1 MYFRCDYDA
10 LRRKKE
16 QLKGKNKGGRMDYRM
31 GDAVEVVDGEA
42 CWSAKILEIK
52 DESAHVHFLKFN
64 ARHDEWIPLE
74 RIRRKEEY
82 PIGSLEQ
89 KEFKVGERVMAPWKY
104 GRKYPGVVI
113 ERQTNG
119 YKVKF
124 YDGVTVSVKPS
135 TMRYLRK
142 DEAPSDEEDDEEEES
157 HTSSLGRRERKS
169 KFNIKDLLSVRRRRT
184 RKSSGVNDESL
195 AGDEEETSLHEDV
208 NVDDEISF
216 KIKTKPVPK
225 KGAKEPEEIKSA
237 KINIS
242 SKSLK
247 ESGSDELK
255 VKKPPKKV
263 ELSAEEKHKTLES
276 KVINKL
282 SRKSLKSFNKSSKF
296 HKKQAVSSSVKKET
310 KNSADSSSTSSSK
323 SSKSS
328 SSSALSSKS
337 KEELL
342 ISSKSSKKNSRKPE
356 NSLKSSK
363 SSDNNPKKDH
373 VSKKNSRLSLRKNE
387 DKSHSKGSLKTTSSS
402 SKKVNDS
409 EKENSKNSQCKKSDS
424 KYSSGSSKDSI
435 STPSS
440 SPTFNKSSIEEVE
453 KDIKNVK
460 EESKSKKGCKRDE
473 IPASELKDKDITNH
487 NSTQEERPPEEKNR
501 NIKDNYMQEKKSEKE
516 LSDSN
521 MKDHNKQ
528 EKKSEKELSD
538 SNIKDNESTETI
550 CPVKS
555 SSEKETPDNK
565 VKEAAPSEE
574 SNSIDSE
581 PVDKKEGTKKINGS
595 TPVIKARITEPLLKE
610 GPPIALVTGKR
621 ERKRKKFWDEED
633 DTLSY
638 APPPKSFKKSGEISN
653 RRSSSSNNLSSGGTE
668 NTCVKNV
675 SKSSS
680 SSRTIKGRFKTE
692 ADVRRGNGKKLEYLL
707 FDMNLEPNLIAKQMV
722 EGYNIPGPGE
732 PIPVDSSNLP
742 DGWEKRVIQ
751 RGLGVTRGKWD
762 VFIQNASGKSF
773 RSKTE
778 LQKHFDENHLNYS
791 IDSFDFSLDDNLKR
805 LRQIWKQFVIKPNLK
820 PGEKLS
826 SPVPAKLSRKALNA
840 KHLKDSSIP
849 SPLSA
854 ANQHL
859 PSYLPRVQ
867 SASTNSKLKDNG
879 ELSNINSRIPSPSGH
894 DYVHHNSLP
903 DTSLSPGV
911 MSETGQGLRCK
922 INNCGKLF
930 RNDKLLLMHVKH
942 YHPEFRDN
950 FPSISCVP
958 STDGIEE
965 DEGFSPALGGSK
977 RKSEASSF
985 PVSAPPEKK
994 LKTLLPELDRRKTL
1008 SSNHDSNLSS
1018 GRKRNDS
1025 SLSVGS
1031 GCTTDG
1037 ERAVSPTP
1045 PKFKSNHRKQFQLLS
1060 SKKCTFITEEDG
1072 RTQDDSNSEMDAST
1086 TSADHLTSEEVVNC
1100 TCRRLEE
1107 DGLMIQCDLC
1117 LCWQHGACLGIFDE
1131 DQVPEKH
1138 ICSICKN
1145 PPGSR
1150 HPSSRTQI
1158 DQDLLKEGKFAVI
1171 PSTSSSVSSNQSN
1184 LTSKQDAFRKL
1195 SDLMADL
1202 IGLSKILHSLRI
1214 KISVASQKNSS
1225 KVFMWSSAWIAPHQP
1240 PSKSQNE
1247 EGLIE
1252 KNNKPCNIGE
1262 TTSNQENMIIVESLT
1277 DPISTIGNDGDS
1289 LVGEINGFKEG
1300 DPIDPSMIP
1309 SVSEVQQL
1317 LPSIIEAEGLLTG
1330 SQGVDFVTDPPTPT
1344 PIMPTIIPE
1353 PKRIDK
1359 DESRINLIQHIDDV
1373 QCEVEERLNLLEENL
1388 VRLEKDDSNSEST
1401 IDDAVNA
1408 DCAKTKAIIQMLL
1421 MDLST
1426 GKTMLGSI

>member
-1 MYFRCDYDA
+1 
-10 LRRKKE
+10 
-16 QLKGKNKGGRMDYRM
+16 
-31 GDAVEVVDGEA
+31 
-42 CWSAKILEIK
+42 
-52 DESAHVHFLKFN
+52 
-64 ARHDEWIPLE
+64 
-74 RIRRKEEY
+74 
-82 PIGSLEQ
+82 
-89 KEFKVGERVMAPWKY
+89 
-104 GRKYPGVVI
+104 
-113 ERQTNG
+113 
-119 YKVKF
+119 
-124 YDGVTVSVKPS
+124 
-135 TMRYLRK
+135 
-142 DEAPSDEEDDEEEES
+142 
-157 HTSSLGRRERKS
+157 
-169 KFNIKDLLSVRRRRT
+169 
-184 RKSSGVNDESL
+184 
-195 AGDEEETSLHEDV
+195 
-208 NVDDEISF
+208 
-216 KIKTKPVPK
+216 
-225 KGAKEPEEIKSA
+225 
-237 KINIS
+237 
-242 SKSLK
+242 
-247 ESGSDELK
+247 
-255 VKKPPKKV
+255 
-263 ELSAEEKHKTLES
+263 
-276 KVINKL
+276 
-282 SRKSLKSFNKSSKF
+282 
-296 HKKQAVSSSVKKET
+296 
-310 KNSADSSSTSSSK
+310 
-323 SSKSS
+323 
-328 SSSALSSKS
+328 
-337 KEELL
+337 
-342 ISSKSSKKNSRKPE
+342 
-356 NSLKSSK
+356 
-363 SSDNNPKKDH
+363 
-373 VSKKNSRLSLRKNE
+373 
-387 DKSHSKGSLKTTSSS
+387 
-402 SKKVNDS
+402 
-409 EKENSKNSQCKKSDS
+409 
-424 KYSSGSSKDSI
+424 
-435 STPSS
+435 
-440 SPTFNKSSIEEVE
+440 
-453 KDIKNVK
+453 
-460 EESKSKKGCKRDE
+460 
-473 IPASELKDKDITNH
+473 
-487 NSTQEERPPEEKNR
+487 
-501 NIKDNYMQEKKSEKE
+501 
-516 LSDSN
+516 

-581 PVDKKEGTKKINGS
+581 PMDKKEGTKKINGS

-638 APPPKSFKKSGEISN
+638 APPPKSSKKNQEKFLIVAP
-653 RRSSSSNNLSSGGTE
+653 LHP
-668 NTCVKNV
+668 
-675 SKSSS
+675 
-680 SSRTIKGRFKTE
+680 TIFPQETE

-751 RGLGVTRGKWD
+751 RGLVTK
-762 VFIQNASGKSF
+762 
-773 RSKTE
+773 
-778 LQKHFDENHLNYS
+778 KHFDENHLNYS

-977 RKSEASSF
+977 
-985 PVSAPPEKK
+985 PP
-994 LKTLLPELDRRKTL
+994 
-1008 SSNHDSNLSS
+1008 
-1018 GRKRNDS
+1018 
-1025 SLSVGS
+1025 
-1031 GCTTDG
+1031 
-1037 ERAVSPTP
+1037 
-1045 PKFKSNHRKQFQLLS
+1045 QQ
-1060 SKKCTFITEEDG
+1060 
-1072 RTQDDSNSEMDAST
+1072 QEMDAST

-1150 HPSSRTQI
+1150 NPSSRTQI

-1214 KISVASQKNSS
+1214 KISVASQKKIVARFSCG
-1225 KVFMWSSAWIAPHQP
+1225 VRR
-1240 PSKSQNE
+1240 
-1247 EGLIE
+1247 GLH
-1252 KNNKPCNIGE
+1252 
-1262 TTSNQENMIIVESLT
+1262 
-1277 DPISTIGNDGDS
+1277 
-1289 LVGEINGFKEG
+1289 
-1300 DPIDPSMIP
+1300 
-1309 SVSEVQQL
+1309 
-1317 LPSIIEAEGLLTG
+1317 
-1330 SQGVDFVTDPPTPT
+1330 
-1344 PIMPTIIPE
+1344 
-1353 PKRIDK
+1353 
-1359 DESRINLIQHIDDV
+1359 RINHP
-1373 QCEVEERLNLLEENL
+1373 RNLKMRK
-1388 VRLEKDDSNSEST
+1388 V
-1401 IDDAVNA
+1401 
-1408 DCAKTKAIIQMLL
+1408 
-1421 MDLST
+1421 
-1426 GKTMLGSI
+1426 